1 MEYYAFDIDNDV
13 TFMVGGI
20 FSAQK
25 GWQHSDRYHHGDY
38 ELILCTKG
46 SLYITVQNTQYKL
59 NQNDVLFVPPYQLMT
74 GTRPSS
80 EDVEFYW
87 LHFILPKDTM
97 TFKGTNLESLPING
111 QQPNVCVI
119 PQQFQ
124 LTNTDHFIVFIHQL
138 LSSDLQNIYDRKI
151 ANCLA
156 TMILMEI
163 SKSIFNRLTDKTN
176 NVERI
181 DRLKEWIRVNL
192 YKSPTVMDMAE
203 EVQLNPQYLSKL
215 FKKVTGIPPKQYLLQ
230 LKIQTA
236 QSLLIRTNLSIK
248 EIASNAY
255 FENEKL
261 FMRQFKKIC
270 GVTPSNYRAQFDEI
284 YHNNQVI
291 SPVLP
296 IPEEISR
303 HLNDVPDFGK
313 MPEESANEE
322 KSF

>member
-1 MEYYAFDIDNDV
+1 MA
-13 TFMVGGI
+13 
-20 FSAQK
+20 
-25 GWQHSDRYHHGDY
+25 
-38 ELILCTKG
+38 
-46 SLYITVQNTQYKL
+46 
-59 NQNDVLFVPPYQLMT
+59 
-74 GTRPSS
+74 
-80 EDVEFYW
+80 
-87 LHFILPKDTM
+87 
-97 TFKGTNLESLPING
+97 FKGTNLESLPING

-296 IPEEISR
+296 ISEEISR

-313 MPEESANEE
+313 IPD
-322 KSF
+322 K

>member
-1 MEYYAFDIDNDV
+1 MEYYTFDINNSV

-25 GWQHSDRYHHGDY
+25 GWQHSARYHHGDY

-46 SLYITVQNTQYKL
+46 PLYIKVQNTEYTL
-59 NQNDVLFVPPYQLMT
+59 NTNDVLFVPPYQLMI
-74 GTRPSS
+74 GTKPSPA
-80 EDVEFYW
+80 DIEFYW
-87 LHFILPKDTM
+87 LHFILPKNTTTFNNM
-97 TFKGTNLESLPING
+97 TLGSLPVDT

-119 PQQFQ
+119 PQQFR
-124 LTNTDHFIVFIHQL
+124 LNNIDHFIVFIHQL
-138 LSSDLQNIYDRKI
+138 LNSNLQNVYDRKT
-151 ANCLA
+151 ANCLS
-156 TMILMEI
+156 TIILTEI
-163 SKSIFNRLTDKTN
+163 SKSIFNQLSEKTS

-192 YKSPTVMDMAE
+192 YKSPTVLDMAE
-203 EVQLNPQYLSKL
+203 EIQLNPQYLSKL

-248 EIASNAY
+248 EIATNSY

-261 FMRQFKKIC
+261 FMRQFKQVC
-270 GVTPSNYRAQFDEI
+270 GMTPSKYRAQFDEI
-284 YHNNQVI
+284 YHNNQII

-303 HLNDVPDFGK
+303 HLNDIPDFGK
-313 MPEESANEE
+313 IPDN
-322 KSF
+322 